1 MREPALGHQEAHE
14 RLSGRDV
21 VAILERAQRGSPSPM
36 EISRS
41 LAKNPIPIVDG
52 HASAPE
58 EPGLGVEPDPAIIEK
73 YLVQ

>member
-1 MREPALGHQEAHE
+1 
-14 RLSGRDV
+14 
-21 VAILERAQRGSPSPM
+21 M